1 MHRGAILAYPDAS
14 GEPLCRFM
22 LERGEGGPTAA
33 WLMWNPS
40 RASHLVDDP
49 TTGRVVGHSANAGCP
64 RSLIANVFALRTPY
78 PADLDGMLQRG
89 DYTEQMHA
97 ENMESLAA
105 IAGQSDVLVVAFG
118 AAARRYARWVDMALD
133 AFNPSG
139 LPLLCLGTTA
149 DNLPLHPLARG
160 RHAIRADTKLR
171 PWLR

>member
-1 MHRGAILAYPDAS
+1 MLAYPDAS

-49 TTGRVVGHSANAGCP
+49 TAGRVVSHSANAGCP

-78 PADLDGMLQRG
+78 PADLDAMLAAG
-89 DYTEQMHA
+89 VYTQAMHND
-97 ENMESLAA
+97 NMESLAA
-105 IAGQSDVLVVAFG
+105 ISGQADVLVVAFG
-118 AAARRYARWVDMALD
+118 AAARHYARWVDTALMV
-133 AFNPSG
+133 FSNEG
-139 LPLLCLGTTA
+139 RRPLLCLGTTA

-171 PWLR
+171 PWLP